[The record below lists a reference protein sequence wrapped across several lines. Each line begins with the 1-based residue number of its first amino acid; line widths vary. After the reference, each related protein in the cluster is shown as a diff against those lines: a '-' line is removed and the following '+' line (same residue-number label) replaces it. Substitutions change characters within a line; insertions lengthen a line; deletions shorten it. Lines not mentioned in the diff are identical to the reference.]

1 MATGIKDYS
10 SDPTISAFGA
20 PSEDFAPNPSPM
32 SGMRPDLQYQE
43 YSPYSLDPTI
53 NAFDPL
59 AHIGEAMGGP
69 EEKMAQ
75 RPQGNPYV
83 GKLLEQMFKLRQGA
97 QATGLS
103 ALDLP
108 LSLPAQIG
116 GGLTYGAA
124 RLGATPER
132 AQQISEYVSE
142 PLSYLQPGKL
152 ANLANKPIGQ
162 GSESYE
168 LSPVSQVMELVSKY
182 GAQPAMDMLISRG
195 MSPESAHH
203 LVANAPLLAGMGFKL
218 GKMGVQTARNLPA
231 WAQELKVPEAG
242 RIEPQMDVSQMPQSI
257 GAAQTTPAAVLR
269 GNIDAAIA
277 NASPELQAHIQSK
290 PLESINVPAVET
302 RALEEKHGVDL
313 TAGQRTGDLNRYVD
327 EWNARGK
334 TDTLSNHFANQ
345 PKQLADAFENAKI
358 KHAPDIS
365 ATADAS
371 ELGQHEINGLAA
383 KDKIRTDNIDN
394 AYQALKD
401 KWQELRGTTGTDDF
415 PVDGKKFLQNTQTA
429 LKDELLHHDVPESIS
444 KILDELKENNGEMG
458 FSQFLKLNQ
467 KLGQK
472 MKEGTGSERA
482 AAFVIRQE
490 LQKIPMVDEA
500 AVLKP
505 IADTAISLAKER
517 FDVIKTNPAYKAAI
531 KEALDAKDA
540 ASDESL
546 NAANF
551 HKKYVSTATPE
562 AIRRMK
568 AEIPENDI
576 AHQAMTFAELDR
588 AKNQQ
593 INANSSNVK
602 SDRFADFL
610 LKESP
615 RLKAALP
622 PEAMQDVSELGLLSS
637 KIGKP
642 QAGVFNHSNSF
653 SAYLKELAA
662 QGLATAAEAKLA
674 SATAGASVPFTMA
687 GKQWMLSRGH
697 ENFAKQ
703 AIHPYS
709 GLTKE

>member
-1 MATGIKDYS
+1 MATATKDYS

-20 PSEDFAPNPSPM
+20 PSEDFAPSPSPM
-32 SGMRPDLQYQE
+32 SGKRPDLQFEE

-53 NAFDPL
+53 SAFDPL
-59 AHIGEAMGGP
+59 KAFGEAMGGP

-75 RPQGNPYV
+75 RPQGNPIF
-83 GKLLEQMFKLRQGA
+83 GKALEQMFKLRQGA

-103 ALDLP
+103 TLDLP

-124 RLGATPER
+124 RMGATPER

-162 GSESYE
+162 GTESYE
-168 LSPVSQVMELVSKY
+168 LSPVSQVMGLINKY
-182 GAQPAMDMLISRG
+182 GAQPAIELLVKQG
-195 MSPESAHH
+195 MAPQDAQQ
-203 LVANAPLLAGMGFKL
+203 LVTNAPLLAVPGFKL
-218 GKMGVQTARNLPA
+218 GKMGVETARNLPA

-242 RIEPQMDVSQMPQSI
+242 RIEPQMDVSQMPQNV
-257 GAAQTTPAAVLR
+257 GAAQATPQAVLR
-269 GNIDAAIA
+269 GNINSAIA

-290 PLESINVPAVET
+290 PLEAINVPAVET

-334 TDTLSNHFANQ
+334 TDTLSNHFASQ

-365 ATADAS
+365 STADAS

-383 KDKIRTDNIDN
+383 KDKIRLDNISQAYKALEN
-394 AYQALKD
+394 ANGGNFPIDVGTLQTNISSALTKGMKTNRVSPEINAD
-401 KWQELRGTTGTDDF
+401 LKSFYENPTFEQYENLRTNLANDMRTGE
-415 PVDGKKFLQNTQTA
+415 PNK
-429 LKDELLHHDVPESIS
+429 
-444 KILDELKENNGEMG
+444 
-458 FSQFLKLNQ
+458 
-467 KLGQK
+467 
-472 MKEGTGSERA
+472 RA
-482 AAFVIRQE
+482 AAYLIRQE
-490 LQKIPMVDEA
+490 VEKLPVFNEENA
-500 AVLKP
+500 AFDPQAAQLKQL
-505 IADTAISLAKER
+505 ADKARSLYKER
-517 FDVIKTNPAYKAAI
+517 QDVIRSNPAYKAAV
-531 KEALDAKDA
+531 KEFDSLEDA
-540 ASDESL
+540 SSQGESL
-546 NAANF
+546 NAAKF
-551 HKKYVSTATPE
+551 HQKYVSTATPE

-568 AEIPENDI
+568 AEIDSNDL
-576 AHQAMTFAELDR
+576 AHQAITFAELER

-593 INANSSNVK
+593 VNANASNVK

-622 PEAMQDVSELGLLSS
+622 PTAMQDVSELGLLSS

>member
-1 MATGIKDYS
+1 MADYS
-10 SDPTISAFGA
+10 NDATISAFDVPQDLTA
-20 PSEDFAPNPSPM
+20 PKKSAMF
-32 SGMRPDLQYQE
+32 GRRLDLQPDAENLQPTQE
-43 YSPYSLDPTI
+43 FSPYSLDPTI
-53 NAFDPL
+53 NAFNALETIQNAFSPEPTARPKGNPL
-59 AHIGEAMGGP
+59 VGEALM
-69 EEKMAQ
+69 KMFQ
-75 RPQGNPYV
+75 
-83 GKLLEQMFKLRQGA
+83 LRQGA

-108 LSLPAQIG
+108 LGLPAQVA
-116 GGLTYGAA
+116 GGLTYG
-124 RLGATPER
+124 GALMGGSTPER
-132 AQQISEYVSE
+132 AQQISEYVST
-142 PLSYLQPGKL
+142 PLSYLQPGNL
-152 ANLANKPIGQ
+152 ANLKDNQIGQ
-162 GSESYE
+162 GTASYE
-168 LSPVSQVMELVSKY
+168 ASPVSQVMEFVNKY

-195 MSPESAHH
+195 YSPESAHH
-203 LVANAPLLAGMGFKL
+203 LVANALLVIPGGIKL
-218 GKMGVQTARNLPA
+218 GKMG
-231 WAQELKVPEAG
+231 LKVAREIPSYAAELRTG
-242 RIEPQMDVSQMPQSI
+242 EPTRIEPQMDVSQMPQNV
-257 GAAQTTPAAVLR
+257 GAAQASPAAVLR
-269 GNIDAAIA
+269 GNVNAAIA
-277 NASPELQAHIQSK
+277 NASPELQSHIQSK
-290 PLESINVPAVET
+290 PLESVNVPAIET

-345 PKQLADAFENAKI
+345 PKQLADAFETAKI

-383 KDKIRTDNIDN
+383 KDKIRLDNISQ
-394 AYQALKD
+394 AYKALED
-401 KWQELRGTTGTDDF
+401 ANGGNFPIDVGT
-415 PVDGKKFLQNTQTA
+415 LQTNISTA
-429 LKDELLHHDVPESIS
+429 LTKGMKTNRVSPEINA
-444 KILDELKENNGEMG
+444 DLKSFYENPTFEQYENLRTNLANDMRTGEPN
-458 FSQFLKLNQ
+458 K
-467 KLGQK
+467 
-472 MKEGTGSERA
+472 RA
-482 AAFVIRQE
+482 AAYLIRQE
-490 LQKIPMVDEA
+490 VEKLPVFNEENA
-500 AVLKP
+500 AFDPQAAQLKQL
-505 IADTAISLAKER
+505 ADKARSLYKER
-517 FDVIKTNPAYKAAI
+517 QDVIRSNPAYKAAV
-531 KEALDAKDA
+531 KEFDSLEDA
-540 ASDESL
+540 SSQGESL

-568 AEIPENDI
+568 AEIDPNDI
-576 AHQAMTFAELDR
+576 ANQAMTFAELDR

-593 INANSSNVK
+593 VNANSSNVK

-653 SAYLKELAA
+653 SAYLKELAT

-697 ENFAKQ
+697 ENYARQ
-703 AIHPYS
+703 AIHPFS
-709 GLTKE
+709 GLTKD